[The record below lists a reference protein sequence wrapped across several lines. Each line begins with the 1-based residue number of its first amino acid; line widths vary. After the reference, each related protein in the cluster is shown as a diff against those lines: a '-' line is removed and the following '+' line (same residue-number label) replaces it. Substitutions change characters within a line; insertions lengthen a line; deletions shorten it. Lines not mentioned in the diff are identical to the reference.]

1 MDFRGFVANMAE
13 PASAQSFIACKTWDL
28 CWRETDLCDAIICKI
43 FLETLAVGK
52 QQSCMRTDGG
62 GGLSNI

>member
-13 PASAQSFIACKTWDL
+13 SASAQQLHSLQDMLEGDGLVRCNN
-28 CWRETDLCDAIICKI
+28 KI

-62 GGLSNI
+62 GNLSYN